1 MKKYVVAVFVV
12 LFTLPMFSQNKF
24 VGIKSCVCHKLA
36 KQGKQVTIWEKT
48 KHAEAYN
55 VLKSDKAA
63 EFMKAKDLK
72 GAATDAKECLE
83 CHTTGYGEPQEKSF
97 DMTMGVQCEAC
108 HGAASGYK
116 LIHNKPDKLDQAIKA
131 GLIINKK
138 EDGTSCKKCHNPKMH
153 PMKDFD
159 FKKMW
164 GEIEHPLPKG

>member
-83 CHTTGYGEPQEKSF
+83 CHTRFYSF
-97 DMTMGVQCEAC
+97 IV
-108 HGAASGYK
+108 
-116 LIHNKPDKLDQAIKA
+116 
-131 GLIINKK
+131 
-138 EDGTSCKKCHNPKMH
+138 
-153 PMKDFD
+153 
-159 FKKMW
+159 
-164 GEIEHPLPKG
+164 